1 MRLLLY
7 LLLTIGIIL
16 SLILEKVLDVLGER
30 E

>member
-1 MRLLLY
+1 MRLHLF